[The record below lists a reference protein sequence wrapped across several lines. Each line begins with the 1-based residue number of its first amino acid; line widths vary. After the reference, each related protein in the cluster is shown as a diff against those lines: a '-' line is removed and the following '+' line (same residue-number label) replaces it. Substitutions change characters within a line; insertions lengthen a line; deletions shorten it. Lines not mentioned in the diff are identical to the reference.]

1 MERTVSVRFDRNIMG
16 PPLKPVCSF
25 RLVGPK
31 CPLPFDKIVIPSS
44 ALLYPAYTN
53 NNQTRGGLGQ
63 VCVTGMYLSVGHVK
77 FPKFQTG
84 IFVEWKSPLNSQL
97 RLETIFW
104 PIGSKAFVIFF
115 LRLVC

>member
-31 CPLPFDKIVIPSS
+31 CPLPFDKSVIPSS
-44 ALLYPAYTN
+44 ALLHPAYTN

-84 IFVEWKSPLNSQL
+84 IFVECKSPLNSQL
-97 RLETIFW
+97 LIR
-104 PIGSKAFVIFF
+104 ARNNF
-115 LRLVC
+115 LADRK

>member
-16 PPLKPVCSF
+16 PPLKVVHFDLSAHFGWLDRNVP
-25 RLVGPK
+25 L
-31 CPLPFDKIVIPSS
+31 LPFDKIVIPSS

-53 NNQTRGGLGQ
+53 NNQTWGGLGQ

-84 IFVEWKSPLNSQL
+84 IFVECKSPLNSQL
-97 RLETIFW
+97 LIR
-104 PIGSKAFVIFF
+104 ARNNF
-115 LRLVC
+115 LADRK